1 MFDAWSGVSRTS
13 RWSLVR
19 HRHDGAPV
27 TVEEREF
34 LLQSL
39 RDLEHEREAG
49 DIDEADYLA
58 LKEDYTARAAA
69 ALRDEAPVE
78 AAPGRPRPRRWRAVL
93 VTVCVLAA
101 GALAGELLARSSGE
115 RVAGESATGSIRQTS
130 SSDLA
135 RARALF
141 DDGKLVD
148 ALKLF
153 DGVLRNDPEN
163 VMALSYRGYIVA
175 LAGLTDQGMTSID
188 KAIRLD
194 PKYPFAHFFKGLVL
208 LNVKKDTAGGIGE
221 LQAFL
226 DNDPPP
232 AMRDVVQGM
241 IDAAAKVPTGVT
253 TTTGP

>member
-1 MFDAWSGVSRTS
+1 
-13 RWSLVR
+13 
-19 HRHDGAPV
+19 V

-253 TTTGP
+253 STTGP

>member
-153 DGVLRNDPEN
+153 DGVLKNDPEN

-241 IDAAAKVPTGVT
+241 IDAVAKVPTGVT

>member
-1 MFDAWSGVSRTS
+1 
-13 RWSLVR
+13 
-19 HRHDGAPV
+19 V

-39 RDLEHEREAG
+39 RDLEREREAG
-49 DIDEADYLA
+49 DIDEDDYRA
-58 LKEDYTARAAA
+58 LKDDYTARAAA
-69 ALRDEAPVE
+69 ALRDEAPAEVTP
-78 AAPGRPRPRRWRAVL
+78 ARRRPRRWRAVA

-148 ALKLF
+148 SLKLF
-153 DGVLRNDPEN
+153 DSVLKNDPDN
-163 VMALSYRGYIVA
+163 TMALSYRGYIVA

-188 KAIRLD
+188 KAIALD
-194 PKYPFAHFFKGLVL
+194 PKYPFAHFFKGLIL
-208 LNVKKDTAGGIGE
+208 LNVRKDTAGGVTE

-232 AMRDVVQGM
+232 AMRDVVQSM
-241 IDAAAKVPTGVT
+241 IDAARKVPAGVT
-253 TTTGP
+253 STTAP

>member
-1 MFDAWSGVSRTS
+1 MFDAWTGVSRTS

-153 DGVLRNDPEN
+153 DGVLKNDPEN

-253 TTTGP
+253 STTGP

>member
-1 MFDAWSGVSRTS
+1 
-13 RWSLVR
+13 
-19 HRHDGAPV
+19 V

-39 RDLEHEREAG
+39 RDLEREREAG

-69 ALRDEAPVE
+69 ALKDQVPVE
-78 AAPGRPRPRRWRAVL
+78 AAAARPRRRRWRAVL

-115 RVAGESATGSIRQTS
+115 RVAGESATGSIRRTS

-148 ALKLF
+148 SLKLF
-153 DGVLRNDPEN
+153 DGVLKNDPEN

-188 KAIRLD
+188 KAIALD
-194 PKYPFAHFFKGLVL
+194 AKYPFAHFFKGLIL
-208 LNVKKDTAGGIGE
+208 LNVRKDTAGGVTE

-232 AMRDVVQGM
+232 AMRDVVQSM
-241 IDAAAKVPTGVT
+241 IDAAKKVPTGVT
-253 TTTGP
+253 STTGR

>member
-1 MFDAWSGVSRTS
+1 
-13 RWSLVR
+13 
-19 HRHDGAPV
+19 V

>member
-1 MFDAWSGVSRTS
+1 
-13 RWSLVR
+13 
-19 HRHDGAPV
+19 
-27 TVEEREF
+27 
-34 LLQSL
+34 
-39 RDLEHEREAG
+39 
-49 DIDEADYLA
+49 
-58 LKEDYTARAAA
+58 
-69 ALRDEAPVE
+69 
-78 AAPGRPRPRRWRAVL
+78 
-93 VTVCVLAA
+93 
-101 GALAGELLARSSGE
+101 
-115 RVAGESATGSIRQTS
+115 VAGESATGSIRQTS

-153 DGVLRNDPEN
+153 DGVLKNDPEN

>member
-1 MFDAWSGVSRTS
+1 
-13 RWSLVR
+13 
-19 HRHDGAPV
+19 V

-39 RDLEHEREAG
+39 RDLERERDAG
-49 DIDEADYLA
+49 DIDEDDYRA
-58 LKEDYTARAAA
+58 LKDDYTARAAA
-69 ALRDEAPVE
+69 ALKDEAPVE
-78 AAPGRPRPRRWRAVL
+78 DAPGRPRPRPRRWRAVL

-115 RVAGESATGSIRQTS
+115 RVAGESATGSIRPTS

-141 DDGKLVD
+141 DGGKLVD
-148 ALKLF
+148 SLKLF
-153 DGVLRNDPEN
+153 DGVLEKDPEN

-175 LAGLTDQGMTSID
+175 LAGLTDQGMASID
-188 KAIRLD
+188 KAIAID
-194 PKYPFAHFFKGLVL
+194 PTYPFAHFFKGLIL
-208 LNVKKDTAGGIGE
+208 LNVEKDTTAGVTE

-232 AMRDVVQGM
+232 AMRDVVQSM
-241 IDAAAKVPTGVT
+241 IDAAKKVPTGVT
-253 TTTGP
+253 STTAP